1 VRGEKFGFHWES
13 AVAYS
18 WARTDDDTHGAISN
32 TLFQAALARSTPDA
46 YNPFNG
52 GNQSNFSL
60 GDGTLNNPDTIR
72 SFLVDVHRIS
82 KTSLATWD
90 FKISRPD
97 LFALPG
103 GDVGL
108 ASGVEVRH
116 ETYEDNRDK
125 RLDGTLTYTDI
136 VTGQTFGTDVMGAS
150 ASPDVKAD
158 RTISSIFLELAVPV
172 VSPEMNI
179 PFVRSF
185 DLQLAGRDE
194 YYSDFGNVIKPKLA
208 ASWTVVKGVM
218 LRGSVSQSFRA
229 PNLPQFYSSGTQVS
243 NTRTDYAFCR
253 LNNTTCSGV
262 STLEV
267 RSGNQNLRPEEAD
280 NASAGI
286 VLQPTFIPSQYGDF
300 LVTVDY
306 WTIREKNVIG
316 LQGAQNQILYDY
328 LLRQQGK
335 SNPNV
340 VRLDPAQG
348 QTVGQLSFVE
358 DDYFNVQPRQLRGLD
373 FEVDYDLHETPVGSF
388 SVRLNAS
395 KLLKWDQQPSDMQK
409 TLIAANAAGLLGPGI
424 AITGAG
430 SLIGQG
436 GNPEWRGSANLSW
449 RLGPWRAGAQLNYVG
464 PVEDTGSALIDGEFF
479 RVKSWTT
486 VSLYGQYDYEGE
498 GPLKDSSI
506 RVGVRNVADKDPP
519 LASVN
524 FGYLGALHN
533 ALGRFTYVQLSKRFW

>member
-1 VRGEKFGFHWES
+1 
-13 AVAYS
+13 
-18 WARTDDDTHGAISN
+18 
-32 TLFQAALARSTPDA
+32 
-46 YNPFNG
+46 
-52 GNQSNFSL
+52 
-60 GDGTLNNPDTIR
+60 
-72 SFLVDVHRIS
+72 
-82 KTSLATWD
+82 
-90 FKISRPD
+90 
-97 LFALPG
+97 
-103 GDVGL
+103 
-108 ASGVEVRH
+108 
-116 ETYEDNRDK
+116 
-125 RLDGTLTYTDI
+125 
-136 VTGQTFGTDVMGAS
+136 
-150 ASPDVKAD
+150 
-158 RTISSIFLELAVPV
+158 
-172 VSPEMNI
+172 
-179 PFVRSF
+179 
-185 DLQLAGRDE
+185 
-194 YYSDFGNVIKPKLA
+194 
-208 ASWTVVKGVM
+208 
-218 LRGSVSQSFRA
+218 
-229 PNLPQFYSSGTQVS
+229 
-243 NTRTDYAFCR
+243 
-253 LNNTTCSGV
+253 
-262 STLEV
+262 
-267 RSGNQNLRPEEAD
+267 
-280 NASAGI
+280 
-286 VLQPTFIPSQYGDF
+286 
-300 LVTVDY
+300 
-306 WTIREKNVIG
+306 
-316 LQGAQNQILYDY
+316 
-328 LLRQQGK
+328 
-335 SNPNV
+335 